1 MDAYINI
8 NRQLWNARV
17 ASHTESAFYDVA
29 GFKAGKSS
37 LMPIELAQ
45 IGEVKGKKILHLQC
59 HFGMDTLSLSR
70 MGAQVTGVD
79 FSENAIEMARKLNEE
94 LALDAQF
101 VCCNVYDLPQH
112 LNGQFDLVFTSYGV
126 VGWLDDLTA
135 WGHIVASFLKPG
147 GVFHLIEFHPVVWM
161 LDNDFQKITYSY
173 FNTAPIIEEEEG
185 TYADRN
191 AAIKEQSVSFNHSLA
206 EVMNALIRNGLSITG
221 FEEYDYSPYP
231 CFNRIAALGENRYQ
245 IEGLEGKLPMVYSL
259 KAAKSV
265 EKT

>member
-185 TYADRN
+185 TYAERT
-191 AAIKEQSVSFNHSLA
+191 AGIKLPTYSWNHPLSEVLGALLA
-206 EVMNALIRNGLSITG
+206 EGLALEQFRETDGSPHDCFLNTIAGPDSMFRIR
-221 FEEYDYSPYP
+221 
-231 CFNRIAALGENRYQ
+231 
-245 IEGLEGKLPMVYSL
+245 GLEGKIPMVYGLTANVGS
-259 KAAKSV
+259 
-265 EKT
+265 